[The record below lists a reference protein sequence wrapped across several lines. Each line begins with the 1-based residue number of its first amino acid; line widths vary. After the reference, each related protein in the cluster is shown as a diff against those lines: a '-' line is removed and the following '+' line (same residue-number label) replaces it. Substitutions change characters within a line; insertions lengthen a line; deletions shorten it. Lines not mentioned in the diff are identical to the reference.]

1 MPKPTY
7 GSYEFGDCT
16 EQKVPHGT
24 NCTLLCP
31 EGFTVRGPETKTC
44 AGKKNGIWTHKNK
57 NAKCVGK
64 LAKAFPSW
72 NMTEMKFTSQIG
84 KANVERRA

>member
-1 MPKPTY
+1 M
-7 GSYEFGDCT
+7 
-16 EQKVPHGT
+16 
-24 NCTLLCP
+24 
-31 EGFTVRGPETKTC
+31 RGPETKTC

-84 KANVERRA
+84 KLMLKDKHNVGLFFQISLRHTLHALKTYQCLSRNPMIIL